1 MIGRTRRADFLFALA
16 AVGLPWLAV
25 LLVMTT
31 KHGLRPDPAGLVIGV
46 AALAASVAVGYAA
59 LRWHGHSAE
68 LSRTQPGPR

>member
-1 MIGRTRRADFLFALA
+1 MTGRTPRADFLFTLA

-31 KHGLRPDPAGLVIGV
+31 KHGLRPDPVGLALAV

-59 LRWHGHSAE
+59 LRWHGRSAE
-68 LSRTQPGPR
+68 LSRPQPGPR